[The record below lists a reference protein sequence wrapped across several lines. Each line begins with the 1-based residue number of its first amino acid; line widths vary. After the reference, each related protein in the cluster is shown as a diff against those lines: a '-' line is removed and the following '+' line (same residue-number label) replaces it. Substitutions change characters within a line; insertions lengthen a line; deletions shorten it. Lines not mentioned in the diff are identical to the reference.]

1 MNLLSVENLAKS
13 FGEFPLFTN
22 LSFGID
28 KGDKCA
34 LVAQNGSGKTT
45 LINILHR
52 LDIQDKGNFAYRDGI
67 NVSFLDQNPEIPIGF
82 TIRDYIFTS
91 THQQI
96 LLVKEYD
103 EMLATGDLSG
113 ARFENLM
120 NEMEAT
126 NAWEVEARIK
136 EVLHNLG
143 FEDAALVIDKFSGGE
158 KRRLALAKCLIEQPD
173 LLFLDEPTNHLD
185 FNMVEW
191 LEQFLVDTHI
201 TFFLIT
207 HDRYFLDNVCDKI
220 IELTPEGGFTYAG
233 NYEYFLNKKAERE
246 EQLSSTIKKAKNL
259 FSKELEWLRRMPK
272 ARGTK
277 SKSRIDAAHDLE
289 KVAKSKIEKQK
300 LDIAGNMS
308 RLGKKIIV
316 LENICKNFGERVI
329 LKDFTYQFQ
338 RSEKVGIVGENGAG
352 KSTLLNIIAGFDK
365 DYTGIIE
372 VGDTVKIGYY
382 TQKGLN
388 FREDMKVIDVVK
400 DVAEYIPMQ
409 NGETISASQMLQ
421 NFNFSPSKQY
431 SLVSKLSGGE
441 RKRLNLVK
449 VLMDAPNFLILDEP
463 TNDLDLVTLAALE
476 DYLIGFEGCV
486 LVVSHDR
493 YFLDRIVD
501 HLLVYKGEGKIED
514 FPGSYTSF
522 RTVQLEDRKNLK
534 IANKSVEK
542 TVEVKEVKSKTT
554 LSFKEKQELESL
566 EKLLEDLEVQKK
578 SLESKIIE
586 SSGNVL
592 NDLSKQLAELLNE
605 IEEVTFKWLSL
616 ADKQ

>member
-1 MNLLSVENLAKS
+1 M
-13 FGEFPLFTN
+13 
-22 LSFGID
+22 
-28 KGDKCA
+28 
-34 LVAQNGSGKTT
+34 
-45 LINILHR
+45 
-52 LDIQDKGNFAYRDGI
+52 
-67 NVSFLDQNPEIPIGF
+67 
-82 TIRDYIFTS
+82 
-91 THQQI
+91 
-96 LLVKEYD
+96 
-103 EMLATGDLSG
+103 
-113 ARFENLM
+113 
-120 NEMEAT
+120 
-126 NAWEVEARIK
+126 
-136 EVLHNLG
+136 
-143 FEDAALVIDKFSGGE
+143 
-158 KRRLALAKCLIEQPD
+158 
-173 LLFLDEPTNHLD
+173 
-185 FNMVEW
+185 
-191 LEQFLVDTHI
+191 
-201 TFFLIT
+201 
-207 HDRYFLDNVCDKI
+207 
-220 IELTPEGGFTYAG
+220 
-233 NYEYFLNKKAERE
+233 
-246 EQLSSTIKKAKNL
+246 
-259 FSKELEWLRRMPK
+259 
-272 ARGTK
+272 
-277 SKSRIDAAHDLE
+277 
-289 KVAKSKIEKQK
+289 
-300 LDIAGNMS
+300 
-308 RLGKKIIV
+308 
-316 LENICKNFGERVI
+316 
-329 LKDFTYQFQ
+329 
-338 RSEKVGIVGENGAG
+338 
-352 KSTLLNIIAGFDK
+352 LNIIAGFDK
-365 DYTGIIE
+365 EYTGIIE

-514 FPGSYTSF
+514 LPGSYTSF

-586 SSGNVL
+586 STGNVL